1 MKLTYAV
8 VFERAPNNYA
18 AYVPEL
24 PGCISTG
31 KDWNEM
37 QWMIREAI
45 EFHIEGM
52 VEYGESVPVP
62 TMSIRDAMEYHL
74 SLDDDYELDPEWGI
88 TVDESVVETE
98 TTFGFV
104 DVEVSTLSAA
114 AEQVAERVSSR

>member
-8 VFERAPNNYA
+8 IFERAPNNYA
-18 AYVPEL
+18 AYAPDV

-31 KDWNEM
+31 KDWNEI
-37 QWMIREAI
+37 QEMIREAI

-52 VEYGESVPVP
+52 IEHGELVPVP

-74 SLDDDYELDPEWGI
+74 SLDDDYVLDPEWGI
-88 TVDESVVETE
+88 TVDEPVVETE

-104 DVEVSTLSAA
+104 DVEVPTLSAP
-114 AEQVAERVSSR
+114 AEQVAEGVSSR

>member
-18 AYVPEL
+18 AYAPEL

-45 EFHIEGM
+45 EFHIEALIEDGDP
-52 VEYGESVPVP
+52 VPEP

-74 SLDDDYELDPEWGI
+74 SLGDDYELDPEWGI
-88 TVDESVVETE
+88 IIDEPVVETE

-104 DVEVSTLSAA
+104 DVDVPTLSAA
-114 AEQVAERVSSR
+114 AEQVAEGVSSR

>member
-52 VEYGESVPVP
+52 IEHGELVPEP

-74 SLDDDYELDPEWGI
+74 SLDDDYVLDPEWGI
-88 TVDESVVETE
+88 TVDEPVVETE

-104 DVEVSTLSAA
+104 DVEVPTLSAP
-114 AEQVAERVSSR
+114 AEQVAEGVPSR

>member
-31 KDWNEM
+31 KDWDEM

-45 EFHIEGM
+45 EFHIEALIEDGDP
-52 VEYGESVPVP
+52 VPEP

-88 TVDESVVETE
+88 TVDEPFVETE

-104 DVEVSTLSAA
+104 DVDVPTLSAS
-114 AEQVAERVSSR
+114 AEQVAESVSSR